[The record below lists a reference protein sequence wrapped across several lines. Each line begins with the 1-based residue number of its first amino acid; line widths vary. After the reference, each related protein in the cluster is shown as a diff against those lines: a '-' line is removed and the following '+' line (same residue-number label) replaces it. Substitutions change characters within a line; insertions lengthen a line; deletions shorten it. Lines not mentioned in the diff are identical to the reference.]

1 MYPHCVQFSAPD
13 SDVFNSATLRT
24 ELLSS
29 PLDAGMGRAIL
40 DALSEISA
48 GIKDLKTEVSDLRGE
63 VKSAKV
69 TNELTAETLMEWRP
83 QLSNE
88 VKAIHD
94 KLEEAEKRYGQ
105 RVLEFGQSLVSW

>member
-1 MYPHCVQFSAPD
+1 
-13 SDVFNSATLRT
+13 
-24 ELLSS
+24 
-29 PLDAGMGRAIL
+29 MGRAIL

-48 GIKDLKTEVSDLRGE
+48 GIKDLKTEVSDLRGD

-94 KLEEAEKRYGQ
+94 KLEEAEKRYGPRLCQ
-105 RVLEFGQSLVSW
+105 IFFPHCLTEPFNVSLHCERLCPKCRCFF